1 MKQMKLTNLELT
13 ELIKANYN
21 YSDSTDFYNIQD
33 ILMMIDKLL
42 KRDDVDRKR
51 LLDLLKTIETNKEL

>member
-1 MKQMKLTNLELT
+1 MKLTNLELT
-13 ELIKANYN
+13 EFIKANYN

-42 KRDDVDRKR
+42 KRDDVDRKK
-51 LLDLLKTIETNKEL
+51 LLDLLKAVDANEG